1 MERYVYSLFPHLSP
15 VISVP
20 ATEYF
25 LGDNSALN
33 TLNQSK
39 TMDTWKIWNELG
51 DLRCHGRVLFHEA
64 ELFRTGRR
72 ERLRET
78 GGRTCQHTHT
88 HTYTRTHTH
97 TRPAQSV
104 SVVTTPLHTHF
115 QTVTDRRATAASA
128 AVFKRSKLISTD

>member
-88 HTYTRTHTH
+88 HTRTHAHTHTH
-97 TRPAQSV
+97 THGRLSQCRWLLRHYTHIFRQSLTGGLLQLV
-104 SVVTTPLHTHF
+104 LLSLK
-115 QTVTDRRATAASA
+115 D
-128 AVFKRSKLISTD
+128 LN